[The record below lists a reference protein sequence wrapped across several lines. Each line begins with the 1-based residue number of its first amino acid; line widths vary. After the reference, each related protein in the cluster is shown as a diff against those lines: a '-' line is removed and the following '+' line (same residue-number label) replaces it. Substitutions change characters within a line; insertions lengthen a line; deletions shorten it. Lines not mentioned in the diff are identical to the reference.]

1 MIDIKLQDIS
11 WDGAEDGVEALL
23 DKWLVAEKTLV
34 KKGQVL
40 VAVVLV
46 KATIDIEAPE
56 DGFIEKI
63 IVKDGESFKNGAVLA
78 HFTASASNSVN
89 GQDAFSV

>member
-1 MIDIKLQDIS
+1 MIDIRLQDLA
-11 WDGAEDGVEALL
+11 WDGAQDGVEALL

-46 KATIDIEAPE
+46 KATIDIEAPG

-78 HFTASASNSVN
+78 NFNASASNSVN
-89 GQDAFSV
+89 GQDAVSV

>member
-1 MIDIKLQDIS
+1 LIDIKLQDIS

-63 IVKDGESFKNGAVLA
+63 IVKNGESFKNGAVLA